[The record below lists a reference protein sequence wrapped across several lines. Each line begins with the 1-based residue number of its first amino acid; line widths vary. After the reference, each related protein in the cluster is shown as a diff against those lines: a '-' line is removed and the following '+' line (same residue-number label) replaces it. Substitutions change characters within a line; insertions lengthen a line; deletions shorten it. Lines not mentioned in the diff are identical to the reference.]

1 MKHRKLG
8 IALAVSAVAFTGQL
22 LEACGDA
29 GGSSLVDDVRTK
41 GTVSMS
47 LTVAPGVT
55 LGQLSYSVT
64 NAAGVV
70 VLTDTLDVSSSD
82 TITAEFALPA
92 GNGYRLSMSG
102 STSAEQPCS
111 GSATFNVTAR
121 ATTQVTL
128 ALVCEGVNDGN
139 DLGNVA
145 VNGTVT
151 QTSGTTCPDVAFA
164 SVAARSIAVGQ
175 TAELHAA
182 ATASSGVQIGWTASS
197 GTLGSSTAGD
207 TTFTCAAVGDATLTF
222 TVRGA
227 GSCIDTSRLTVSCV
241 SGGSTTP
248 DAGSTTPDAG
258 STTPDAGSTTPDAG
272 STTPDA
278 GSTTPDAGSTTPDA
292 GPAPTPVCD
301 AIVAACHP
309 VDPGTGPLSV
319 CHDLGHDKVETS
331 CVADNGACVAA
342 CTAAANAPTPVTV
355 RFAAKIG
362 SADFACGQTYT
373 GVGTTPGT
381 QVTPMDLRFY
391 VQDLKLIR
399 EDGTEVAVAI
409 ADRAPFQN
417 AAANV
422 ALLDFEN
429 GQGSCLN
436 GNAQTN
442 AEITGTVPAGH
453 YVGLVFSNGVPES
466 VNHGDP
472 ATAVAPMN
480 APAMQWAW
488 LSGFRF
494 MRAELVQLNGT
505 GQALVH
511 PGTTACSGN
520 PAQGNVTCAK
530 PNRSVVRFA
539 AFNTQT
545 NTVAID
551 VGKIFAGDDLT
562 ADSQCHSSPAAE
574 CTGKFTA
581 LGIDFA
587 SGAALSTQ
595 TAYSVQ

>member
-29 GGSSLVDDVRTK
+29 GNSSLVDEARTK

-55 LGQLSYSVT
+55 LGQLSYTVS

-70 VLTDTLDVSSSD
+70 VLTDTLDVSASD
-82 TITAEFALPA
+82 AITAEFALPA

-102 STSAEQPCS
+102 STSVVQPCS
-111 GSATFNVTAR
+111 GSATFNVAAR

-128 ALVCEGVNDGN
+128 ALVCEGVNDAN

-151 QTSGTTCPDVAFA
+151 QTSGASCPDVAFA

-175 TAELHAA
+175 SAELHAA
-182 ATASSGVQIGWTASS
+182 ATATSGVQIGWAASS

-207 TTFTCAAVGDATLTF
+207 TTFTCASVGDATLTF
-222 TVRGA
+222 TVRGV

-241 SGGSTTP
+241 AWGSTTP
-248 DAGSTTPDAG
+248 DAGSMTPDG
-258 STTPDAGSTTPDAG
+258 
-272 STTPDA
+272 
-278 GSTTPDAGSTTPDA
+278 GSTTPDA

-309 VDPGTGPLSV
+309 VDSGTGPLNV
-319 CHDLGHDKVETS
+319 CHELGHNKLES
-331 CVADNGACVAA
+331 ACVADNGACVAA
-342 CTAAANAPTPVTV
+342 CTAAANTPTPVTV

-362 SADFACGQTYT
+362 SAAFACGQTYT
-373 GVGTTPGT
+373 GVGTTGTT

-436 GNAQTN
+436 GNTQTN

-494 MRAELVQLNGT
+494 MRAELVQANGI

-511 PGTTACSGN
+511 PGSTGCSGN

-551 VGKIFAGDDLT
+551 VAKIFAGDDLT

-587 SGAALSTQ
+587 TGAPLTTQ